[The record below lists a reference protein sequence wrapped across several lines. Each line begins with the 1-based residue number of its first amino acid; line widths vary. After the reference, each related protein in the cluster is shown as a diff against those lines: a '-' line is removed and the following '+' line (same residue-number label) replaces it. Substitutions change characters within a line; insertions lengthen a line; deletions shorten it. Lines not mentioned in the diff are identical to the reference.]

1 MRPPQFDQVNRA
13 GLRQG
18 EGKAQRGLL
27 VRSDAVWRN
36 PHPIDKLGIGI
47 VHQSFPTIY
56 SVVMLYQNSGKA
68 GSIGLVAKLDVS
80 PTRGTTARA
89 SKTPCKLEGNDS
101 CSTR

>member
-36 PHPIDKLGIGI
+36 PNPIDKLGIGV
-47 VHQSFPTIY
+47 VHQGFPTIY

-68 GSIGLVAKLDVS
+68 VSIAHGAKLDRS
-80 PTRGTTARA
+80 ATRRTIAEPI
-89 SKTPCKLEGNDS
+89 KTPCKIEGNV
-101 CSTR
+101 